1 MASGL
6 HFPIPNGQVSRAV
19 IEHDAVGDGRLFPL
33 PGSPGAA
40 GVRDRMQSVFSKG
53 DFGKRNR
60 EPRRSLLA
68 FDMRWQYDSPNL

>member
-33 PGSPGAA
+33 LGSPGTA
-40 GVRDRMQSVFSKG
+40 GVR
-53 DFGKRNR
+53 
-60 EPRRSLLA
+60 PRT
-68 FDMRWQYDSPNL
+68 